1 MYVSIYSMCA
11 CMYGCVCGGGVNID
25 DIKLKLFSQDQ
36 SVLNQHNAR

>member
-25 DIKLKLFSQDQ
+25 DIKLCSQSQ
-36 SVLNQHNAR
+36 HVLNHHNAR